1 MGHED
6 LKAAIARRK
15 QQGDAPQST
24 APTVA
29 SDIEGPPPPP
39 QKPQMR
45 PRHMLRDPDEES
57 VGDRWGKALMNAVD
71 NVDFAAEG
79 IQRGITSAATFGH
92 ADELA
97 GALGAV
103 SGEDYTQARDAYRDR
118 GRVVAEQAPG
128 SETTADI
135 AANTLTMGG
144 VPKLAGQM
152 VAGGVRSLGDS
163 DALDAQAALSTAVG
177 AALPAGFRGA
187 MAAPGAA
194 KAAYT
199 KTMDAAARAVS
210 SPAADVVA
218 RDLAARGIGAAGGLA
233 SGALIPVPG
242 SAAAGAMAGAAIAR
256 NTPLADKIG
265 DKVLSAVRRGVASRM
280 QRMSQ
285 PPAEPPQGL
294 SASAL
299 FDDVS
304 VQPVGVR
311 TAPLT
316 RGDFAPPSAPKP
328 LDSSTLFD
336 DVTGPPPPP
345 RALPLTRGD
354 FAPSPPPAPVPPL
367 LPVSEPPAIAAS
379 SPPIPSAPA
388 AAAPPVASPS
398 IRTAA
403 PPNKKYVPVEERKV
417 WTKPP
422 EWKAEDFREGRSHF
436 APGAVGPDYAMV
448 AANKFPAQSGVPDIR
463 AEYKAAQ
470 GKAPALAELS
480 LRAMEIVDDPAVADK
495 LARVNQLAGVDPA
508 KAAAYHVVNVQK
520 DPAYRETM
528 RIMQDG
534 NIAPRLTVPPAPR
547 PPLRNENRITRRPGE
562 EP

>member
-15 QQGDAPQST
+15 QQGDAPQSA
-24 APTVA
+24 APTVT

-97 GALGAV
+97 GAVGAL
-103 SGEDYTQARDAYRDR
+103 SGEDYTQARDAYRGR

-128 SETTADI
+128 AETAADI
-135 AANTLTMGG
+135 AANTLTMRG

-163 DALDAQAALSTAVG
+163 DALDAQAALNTAVG

-187 MAAPGAA
+187 MAAPGVV
-194 KAAYT
+194 KAGYNKA
-199 KTMDAAARAVS
+199 MDATARAVTH
-210 SPAADVVA
+210 PAAEVVA

-242 SAAAGAMAGAAIAR
+242 AAAAGAMAGAAIAR

-265 DKVLSAVRRGVASRM
+265 DKVLSAVRRGVSSRM
-280 QRMSQ
+280 QRMS
-285 PPAEPPQGL
+285 
-294 SASAL
+294 
-299 FDDVS
+299 
-304 VQPVGVR
+304 
-311 TAPLT
+311 
-316 RGDFAPPSAPKP
+316 
-328 LDSSTLFD
+328 
-336 DVTGPPPPP
+336 PPPPP

-354 FAPSPPPAPVPPL
+354 FAPPPPPAPVPPL

-448 AANKFPAQSGVPDIR
+448 AANKFPAQSGVPNIR

-470 GKAPALAELS
+470 GKAPPLAELS